1 MPKNYRQMKKKNPFL
16 IKGYVSA
23 DLFCDRQKETQ
34 DLYNNV
40 LNGVDTTLISPRR
53 MGKTGLILHFFDF
66 LSRQAETDVAA
77 IYVDIYAARS
87 LNDFIKLLA
96 ESTLRMFPE
105 KTGIGT
111 QFLDLVKGLRPL
123 ISYDTISG
131 APHIQIAY
139 QSAQEKEYTLQG
151 LLQFLDSRTIP
162 IVLAIDEF
170 QQITCFPEKN
180 TEAFLRTCFQQLKN
194 IRFIFCGSR
203 KEMMTDMFSNAKRP
217 FFASTQY
224 LALDKI
230 DACVYASFIRKLF
243 TENGITIKEDAIDF
257 ILTWTKCY
265 TFFTQSVCNM
275 VYQTAG
281 ETVTVDDVKAAC
293 VELLKRGESVFFQY
307 RQLLTP
313 AQWNFLIAVSKEGE
327 VKQLTA
333 KKFVNQYNI
342 GTPTDAKRI
351 SKSLLDKELL
361 LEIQTKQATVYQVY
375 DLFLSRWLESEY

>member
-1 MPKNYRQMKKKNPFL
+1 MKKKNPFL
-16 IKGYVSA
+16 IKGYISEE
-23 DLFCDRQKETQ
+23 LFCDRQKETL
-34 DLYNNV
+34 DLYGNV
-40 LNGVDTTLISPRR
+40 QNGIDTTLISPRR

-66 LSRQAETDVAA
+66 LSRQTGIEA

-96 ESTLRMFPE
+96 EAILRMFPE
-105 KTGIGT
+105 KTSIGS
-111 QFLDLVKGLRPL
+111 QFLNMLKGLRPL
-123 ISYDTISG
+123 ISYDAISG

-139 QSAQEKEYTLQG
+139 QSAQEKEYTLHG
-151 LLQFLDSRTIP
+151 MLQFLDSHESL

-170 QQITCFPEKN
+170 QQITYFSEQN
-180 TEAFLRTCFQQLKN
+180 TEALLRSCIQHLKN
-194 IRFIFCGSR
+194 VRFIFCGSR
-203 KEMMTDMFSNAKRP
+203 KDMMTNIFSNAKRP

-230 DACVYASFIRKLF
+230 DAEVYASFIEKLF
-243 TENGITIKEDAIDF
+243 AENGIAIEEKAIDF

-275 VYQTAG
+275 AYQMANKV
-281 ETVTVDDVKAAC
+281 VTVDSAKAAC
-293 VELLKRGESVFFQY
+293 VELLKRNEPVFFQY

-313 AQWNFLIAVSKEGE
+313 SQWNFLIAVSKEGE

-333 KKFVNQYNI
+333 KKFINQYDI
-342 GTPTDAKRI
+342 GTPSDARRV
-351 SKSLLDKELL
+351 SKSLIDKELL